1 MQHKRKKNVNNLKK
15 EILLKAVGEVI
26 NSRRTAKN
34 KGILLLSYE
43 YDLPSNSLER
53 IEKGLRD
60 PQLTTLWKIVN
71 ALDMDFI
78 EFIETVNRKLPE
90 GFKLT
95 DD

>member
-1 MQHKRKKNVNNLKK
+1 MQPKRKKNVNNVKK
-15 EILLKAVGEVI
+15 EILLKAIGDVI
-26 NSRRTAKN
+26 NEKRTEIK

-71 ALDMDFI
+71 ALGMDFV
-78 EFIETVNRKLPE
+78 EFIETVNKKLPQ

>member
-1 MQHKRKKNVNNLKK
+1 M
-15 EILLKAVGEVI
+15 I
-26 NSRRTAKN
+26 NSRRAAKN

-60 PQLTTLWKIVN
+60 PRLTTLWKIVN
-71 ALDMDFI
+71 ALGMDFM
-78 EFIETVNRKLPE
+78 EFIEAVNKKLPE

>member
-1 MQHKRKKNVNNLKK
+1 MQYKRKKNVNNLKK
-15 EILLKAVGEVI
+15 EILLNAVGEI
-26 NSRRTAKN
+26 IKAKRIEKN

-71 ALDMDFI
+71 ALDMDFL
-78 EFIETVNRKLPE
+78 EFIELLYQKLPE